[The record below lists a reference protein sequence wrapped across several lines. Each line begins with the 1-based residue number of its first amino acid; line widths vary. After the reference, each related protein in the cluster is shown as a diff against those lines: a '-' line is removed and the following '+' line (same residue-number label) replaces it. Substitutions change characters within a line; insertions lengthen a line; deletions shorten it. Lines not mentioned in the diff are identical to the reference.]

1 MIFLRSIATRHT
13 GLALAALIGLLA
25 PQGAAARTQDASPPA
40 TSTPPTESGAEPG
53 QGRQDVLTPGPLS
66 PADMPELMID
76 PNEVVPD
83 AQAPVITLEQLVAR
97 ASEVD
102 GNLDI
107 QVLRERFAQANLN
120 VSRAWTALLPTVQ
133 AVGGYTRNSI
143 AAQIAFPDFSKPA
156 QVLTNPDGTVNIIP
170 QVVNA
175 TLQPVNQW
183 TAQIALSQP
192 ILVMP
197 AYFGIA
203 NARTASELT
212 EKQVTFARN
221 EIILGISQAYYGAVA
236 ARRLI
241 EVSAAQLESAKEQ
254 ERVAKARFDVGE
266 IPKVGYLRAAVQRAT
281 FEQDLRRAQNAY
293 MSTKIALAALV
304 GIEGPF
310 SVEAPPEAEIPRGT
324 RDELIRVAL
333 ENRQDLQANR
343 LALEVA
349 ERAVK
354 TAWWQFAPV
363 LAATGQLNFT
373 NFGGFTGDAT
383 TWTVGV
389 TAILNIFDAGN
400 TVLDIRQTRIQ
411 VRESAFNL
419 ENNARNVKRDV
430 ETALVDLESAQA
442 NLIKAQEQSRLAAES
457 AQLVRAQF
465 DAGAATYLDVVDAN
479 STTFGSRV
487 LEVTEA
493 LNVQTA
499 ALRLQRAI
507 GSFGVQNLY
516 D

>member
-1 MIFLRSIATRHT
+1 MIFLRSIASHLTAP
-13 GLALAALIGLLA
+13 LALAALIGLLA
-25 PQGAAARTQDASPPA
+25 PQSVSAQTQNEPA
-40 TSTPPTESGAEPG
+40 TPQAPSGAVPG
-53 QGRQDVLTPGPLS
+53 HGQQDVLQPGPLS
-66 PADMPELMID
+66 PPDQPELMID

-83 AQAPVITLEQLVAR
+83 AAAPVISLEQMVSR

-107 QVLRERFAQANLN
+107 QVLRERFELANLN

-133 AVGGYTRNSI
+133 AAGGYTRNSV
-143 AAQIAFPDFSKPA
+143 AAEIGFPDFSKPA
-156 QVLTNPDGTVNIIP
+156 QLITNPDGSVNVIP
-170 QVVNA
+170 QVMRA
-175 TLQPVNQW
+175 TILPLNQW
-183 TAQIALSQP
+183 AGQISVTQP
-192 ILVMP
+192 LLVMP

-203 NARTASELT
+203 NAKTASELT
-212 EKQVTFARN
+212 EEQTTFARN

-293 MSTKIALAALV
+293 VSTKIALAALV

-310 SVEAPPEAEIPRGT
+310 SVEAPPEAEIPRGS

-333 ENRQDLQANR
+333 EERKDLKASR
-343 LALEVA
+343 LAVEVA
-349 ERAVK
+349 ERAIK

-363 LAATGQLNFT
+363 VLATGQVNFT
-373 NFGGFTGDAT
+373 NFGGFTGNAT

-389 TAILNIFDAGN
+389 SAILNIFDAGN
-400 TVLDIRQTRIQ
+400 TILDIRQAKIQ
-411 VRESAFNL
+411 ARESTFNL
-419 ENNARNVKRDV
+419 ENNARTVRQDV
-430 ETALVDLESAQA
+430 ETALVNLESAQA
-442 NLIKAQEQSRLAAES
+442 NLIKAQEQSRLAEES

-479 STTFGSRV
+479 SSTFGARV

-507 GSFGVQNLY
+507 GSFGIERY
-516 D
+516 P